1 MPSRDMENLT
11 VFLQHMLASLSEENA
26 SKLNLVCANLQAL
39 ADQVRMLEEIPL
51 ASES

>member
-11 VFLQHMLASLSEENA
+11 AFLQHMLVGLSEENA

-39 ADQVRMLEEIPL
+39 TDQVRMLEEIPL